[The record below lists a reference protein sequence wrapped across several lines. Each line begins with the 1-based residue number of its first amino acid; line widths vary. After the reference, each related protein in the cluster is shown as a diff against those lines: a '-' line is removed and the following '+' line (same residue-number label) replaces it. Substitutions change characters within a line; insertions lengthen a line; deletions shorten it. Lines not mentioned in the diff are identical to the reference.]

1 MPAQIKTLAFIP
13 GASGDG
19 GGGGGRFMQRMPGFN
34 LHFRKIIRASA
45 VVPAGDGSGLGYGV
59 IMDMEKSEKT

>member
-1 MPAQIKTLAFIP
+1 
-13 GASGDG
+13 
-19 GGGGGRFMQRMPGFN
+19 MPGFN